1 MEKRKEKAKESI
13 QAVLPILFIVLLLSF
28 TVAPVSASILLEF
41 MIGAV
46 FVIIG
51 MLFFSMGAEMSMSPM
66 GERVGGSMLKT
77 KKLWVILL
85 LGFFL
90 GVIIT
95 ISEPDLQVLA
105 AQVPSVPNMVL
116 ILSVA
121 AGVGAFL
128 VVALLR
134 ILFGIA
140 LAPLLVVFYG
150 VIFVIARFV
159 PDNFLAVAF
168 DSGGVTTGPMTVP
181 FIMALGVGISAIRND
196 KHAENDSFG
205 LVALCSIGPVLAVLL
220 LGLVYPAQGSYV
232 AADVPEA
239 FNSVELGRL
248 FLSEIPYYLK
258 EIAGS
263 LLPIVFFFGI
273 FQLVSIQLHKK
284 TLIKICVG
292 LLYTYV
298 GLVLF
303 LTGAN
308 VGFIPAGNYLGTVMA
323 SLPCPWILV
332 PVGMV
337 IGYFI
342 VKAEP
347 AVYVLMKQVEEK
359 MYMKV
364 TSVYGLT
371 EAAPGM
377 TATRIDDSFDVRC
390 NTVGRDFEFTEVR
403 VIDPETGEECP
414 VGVQGEMC
422 NRGYNTMKGYY
433 KNPEATAE
441 VIDKDNFLHSGDL
454 GIKDEDGNYRI
465 TGRIKDMIIRG
476 GENIYPREIEE
487 FLYKLDGVKDV
498 QVAGIPSKKYG
509 EAVGAFIILQ
519 EGVEMHESDVRD
531 FCKNKISRYKI
542 PKYVFF
548 VKEFPMTGSGKIQKF
563 RLKDLGL
570 QLCKEQGIEII

>member
-1 MEKRKEKAKESI
+1 MKLLNPKIRQKFAESLK
-13 QAVLPILFIVLLLSF
+13 AVLPVVGIVIVLSF
-28 TVAPVSASILLEF
+28 TIAPITSSILLCF
-41 MIGAV
+41 LVGAV
-46 FVIIG
+46 MVMAG
-51 MLFFSMGAEMSMSPM
+51 MMFFTLGAEMSMTPM
-66 GERVGGSMLKT
+66 GEKVGARMTQSKN
-77 KKLWVILL
+77 ILL
-85 LGFFL
+85 IVVLSFLL
-90 GVIIT
+90 GVVIT

-105 AQVPSVPNMVL
+105 TQVPSVPNMTL
-116 ILSVA
+116 ILAVA
-121 AGVGAFL
+121 VGVGIFL
-128 VVALLR
+128 VIALLR
-134 ILFGIA
+134 MLIGVA
-140 LAPLLVVFYG
+140 LPPLLTFFYIVVF
-150 VIFVIARFV
+150 VLAFFV
-159 PDNFLAVAF
+159 PENFRAVAF

-347 AVYVLMKQVEEK
+347 AVYVLMKQVEELTDGDISGK
-359 MYMKV
+359 AMQISLSVGVAASVGLSMLRVLTGIPIMYFLIPG
-364 TSVYGLT
+364 YAIALFLT
-371 EAAPGM
+371 LFVPKIFTAIAFDSGGVASGPM
-377 TATRIDDSFDVRC
+377 TATFLLPLAQGACTAVGGDV
-390 NTVGRDFEFTEVR
+390 
-403 VIDPETGEECP
+403 
-414 VGVQGEMC
+414 
-422 NRGYNTMKGYY
+422 
-433 KNPEATAE
+433 
-441 VIDKDNFLHSGDL
+441 
-454 GIKDEDGNYRI
+454 
-465 TGRIKDMIIRG
+465 
-476 GENIYPREIEE
+476 
-487 FLYKLDGVKDV
+487 VKDAFGV
-498 QVAGIPSKKYG
+498 VAMVAMTPLITLQVLGLI
-509 EAVGAFIILQ
+509 
-519 EGVEMHESDVRD
+519 
-531 FCKNKISRYKI
+531 YKI
-542 PKYVFF
+542 KSNKKEEMAEQPFLQAEDVFA
-548 VKEFPMTGSGKIQKF
+548 GYADDAI
-563 RLKDLGL
+563 
-570 QLCKEQGIEII
+570 IEL